1 MSDIL
6 RQVDEELR
14 KDRLINLWRRYR
26 VYLIGGLILLIGS
39 VLGYQIN
46 KSVNQS
52 FYEEEVEKYLSLIHI

>member
-14 KDRLINLWRRYR
+14 QDRLINFWRRYR
-26 VYLIGGLILLIGS
+26 VYLIGGLILLIVS

-52 FYEEEVEKYLSLIHI
+52 FYEEEVEK

>member
-14 KDRLINLWRRYR
+14 QDRLINLWKRYR

-46 KSVNQS
+46 KSVNQ
-52 FYEEEVEKYLSLIHI
+52 LSLIHI